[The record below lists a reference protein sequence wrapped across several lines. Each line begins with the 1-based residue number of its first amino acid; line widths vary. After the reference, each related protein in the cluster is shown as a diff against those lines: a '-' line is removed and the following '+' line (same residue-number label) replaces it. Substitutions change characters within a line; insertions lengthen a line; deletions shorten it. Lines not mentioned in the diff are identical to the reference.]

1 MGDDPGERHAFM
13 KGVAVYG
20 WTGRSFIIHC
30 MRHIIGSD
38 RYHLGSIRS
47 ARTMKMKIDRLFC

>member
-1 MGDDPGERHAFM
+1 MG
-13 KGVAVYG
+13 
-20 WTGRSFIIHC
+20 GREDHSLFIVH
-30 MRHIIGSD
+30 MRHIMGCD